1 MTLFPGPVLSILML
15 VAGAAAAAPPGDVPH
30 AAEVGAD
37 AGVKDWQGTPYQSG
51 GDGAE
56 SRMVL
61 DRRLR
66 QFNLRILLSEG
77 RRSTYVAGA
86 ELSIVDA
93 RGQERLRLADAGPY
107 VDVRLPAGRYT
118 VQARSGGHSRQA
130 VVQIGTAA
138 LARLHLHWPGSQD
151 EAAPAAGP
159 GALP

>member
-1 MTLFPGPVLSILML
+1 MKLFFRAVPSILML
-15 VAGAAAAAPPGDVPH
+15 VAGAAVATPPGDVPH

-77 RRSTYVAGA
+77 RRSAYVAGA
-86 ELSIVDA
+86 ELSIVDG
-93 RGQERLRLADAGPY
+93 RGQERLRLTDAGPY
-107 VDVRLPAGRYT
+107 VDVRLPAGRYV
-118 VQARSGGHSRQA
+118 VQARTGGHSRQA

-138 LARLHLHWPGSQD
+138 LARVHLHWPESQD